1 MAKPRLAAVKNGR
14 KTDAFASSQATY
26 LGVNMSTV
34 SVIVRIQLSAESA
47 LAYAEAAKA
56 VVAVTREE
64 AGCQWYGIAVDVADP
79 RVVWVSEQW
88 ASQADLDAHLKT
100 PHVAA
105 FLEACAALEILDMEV
120 RRYEVSSVGDLVMP
134 E

>member
-1 MAKPRLAAVKNGR
+1 MQNRRIRGAP
-14 KTDAFASSQATY
+14 ASRQANH

-34 SVIVRIQLSAESA
+34 SVIVRIQLSAGSA
-47 LAYAEAAKA
+47 PAYAEAAKA
-56 VVAVTREE
+56 VVAATRKE

-79 RVVWVSEQW
+79 SVVWVSEQW

-100 PHVAA
+100 AHVAA
-105 FLEACAALEILDMEV
+105 FLEACAAFEILDMEA

>member
-1 MAKPRLAAVKNGR
+1 MQKSRE
-14 KTDAFASSQATY
+14 TDACVPSQAKH
-26 LGVNMSTV
+26 LGVSMSTV

-47 LAYAEAAKA
+47 PAYAEAAKA
-56 VVAVTREE
+56 VVAATREE

-79 RVVWVSEQW
+79 CIVWVSEQW
-88 ASQADLDAHLKT
+88 ASQADLDAHLRT

-120 RRYEVSSVGDLVMP
+120 RRYEVSSVGELVMP

>member
-1 MAKPRLAAVKNGR
+1 MQNRRNAGAS
-14 KTDAFASSQATY
+14 ASSQANH

-34 SVIVRIQLSAESA
+34 SIIVRIQLSADSA
-47 LAYAEAAKA
+47 APYAEAAQA
-56 VVAVTREE
+56 VVVATRQED
-64 AGCQWYGIAVDVADP
+64 GCEWYGIATDVTDP
-79 RVVWVSEQW
+79 CVVWISEQW
-88 ASQADLDAHLKT
+88 TSQAHLDAHLKT

>member
-1 MAKPRLAAVKNGR
+1 MQNSR

-34 SVIVRIQLSAESA
+34 SLIVRIQLSAESA
-47 LAYAEAAKA
+47 PAYAEAAKA
-56 VVAVTREE
+56 VVVATREE
-64 AGCQWYGIAVDVADP
+64 AGCQWYGIAVDVTDP
-79 RVVWVSEQW
+79 CVVWVSEQW

>member
-1 MAKPRLAAVKNGR
+1 
-14 KTDAFASSQATY
+14 
-26 LGVNMSTV
+26 MSTV

-47 LAYAEAAKA
+47 PAYAEAAKA
-56 VVAVTREE
+56 VVVATREE

-79 RVVWVSEQW
+79 CVVWVSEQW

-100 PHVAA
+100 PHVAT
-105 FLEACAALEILDMEV
+105 FLDACSALKILDMEV
-120 RRYEVSSVGDLVMP
+120 RRYEVSSVGDLVTP

>member
-1 MAKPRLAAVKNGR
+1 
-14 KTDAFASSQATY
+14 
-26 LGVNMSTV
+26 MSTV

-47 LAYAEAAKA
+47 PAYAEAAKA
-56 VVAVTREE
+56 VVAATREE
-64 AGCQWYGIAVDVADP
+64 VGCQWYGIAVDVTDP
-79 RVVWVSEQW
+79 CIVWVSEQW

>member
-1 MAKPRLAAVKNGR
+1 MQKSRE
-14 KTDAFASSQATY
+14 TDACVPIQAKH

-47 LAYAEAAKA
+47 PAYAEAAKA
-56 VVAVTREE
+56 VVAATREE

-79 RVVWVSEQW
+79 CVVWVSEQW
-88 ASQADLDAHLKT
+88 ASQADLDAHLRT

-105 FLEACAALEILDMEV
+105 FLEACSALEILDMEV

>member
-1 MAKPRLAAVKNGR
+1 LAAAQNCR
-14 KTDAFASSQATY
+14 KTDVFASSQTKY
-26 LGVNMSTV
+26 LGVTMSTV

-47 LAYAEAAKA
+47 PAYAEAAKA
-56 VVAVTREE
+56 VVAATREE

-79 RVVWVSEQW
+79 CIVWVSEQW

>member
-1 MAKPRLAAVKNGR
+1 MQNRRTAGAS
-14 KTDAFASSQATY
+14 ASSQANH

-47 LAYAEAAKA
+47 PAYGEAAKA
-56 VVAVTREE
+56 VVAATREE
-64 AGCQWYGIAVDVADP
+64 AGCQWYGIATDVTDP
-79 RVVWVSEQW
+79 CVVWISEQW
-88 ASQADLDAHLKT
+88 ASQAHLDAHLKT

>member
-1 MAKPRLAAVKNGR
+1 
-14 KTDAFASSQATY
+14 
-26 LGVNMSTV
+26 MSTV

-47 LAYAEAAKA
+47 PAYAEAAKA
-56 VVAVTREE
+56 VVAATRQED
-64 AGCQWYGIAVDVADP
+64 GCEWYGIASDVTDP
-79 RVVWVSEQW
+79 CVVWISEQW
-88 ASQADLDAHLKT
+88 ASQTHLDAHLKT

-134 E
+134 Q